1 MRLNGW
7 QRVWIVCGIIIFV
20 IVTIVTIAVLPK
32 RSEIT
37 SRWAYE
43 TINSVKKPNEYAYEI
58 RDVYKD
64 YDDDQLI
71 AKIHEKYAKSGDIF
85 DKVKFEEIDK
95 RYKTELDGLFTEQI
109 KHILIA
115 FAVYFCIMLAIYG
128 FGWSIGWIYRGF
140 KRT

>member
-1 MRLNGW
+1 MKLNGW
-7 QRVWIVCGIIIFV
+7 QRIWIVCGIIIFV

-37 SRWAYE
+37 SRWVYE

-58 RDVYKD
+58 RDAYKD
-64 YDDDQLI
+64 YDDIQLI

-85 DKVKFEEIDK
+85 DKVNFEEIDK
-95 RYKTELDGLFTEQI
+95 RYKAELDGLFAKQI
-109 KHILIA
+109 KCILIG
-115 FAVYFCIMLAIYG
+115 LAIYIGLMLVMYG

-140 KRT
+140 KRI